1 MVTHDVG
8 ADLVHIAVPVAYV
21 RHVAAL
27 LAELDRQGGD
37 VRPPARPPAR
47 PAPPDLAGRWSVAE
61 LRRFATGRSKS
72 HDTVLKVLDLLA
84 ARPDEWLSAETIC
97 AEVDV
102 SRHRFGGALAG
113 MTRMLRAH
121 PTFRELGMPL
131 NRYVTGSLDD
141 RAGTFYWM
149 TAEQARQWQ
158 QARAGTAGWSDRPP
172 PADSSAD

>member
-47 PAPPDLAGRWSVAE
+47 PAPPELAGQWSVAD

-84 ARPDEWLSAETIC
+84 VRPGEWFSAEAIC
-97 AEVDV
+97 VEVGV

-121 PTFRELGMPL
+121 PTFRELGPPM

-149 TAEQARQWQ
+149 TSEQAGQWKL
-158 QARAGTAGWSDRPP
+158 ARAGEAVRPGG
-172 PADSSAD
+172 S